1 MLLHE
6 MKRPDIRKNKTR
18 LGKGQGSGTGKTAGK
33 GHKGQKSRS
42 GGNIPVWFEV
52 GQMPIHRRL
61 PKKGF
66 KNPFRVEYRILNL
79 ENLIDIEGTD
89 FDIPKLEELGLIK
102 RVGKNKKSPVK
113 ILAKVEEF
121 TKKVNIKANA
131 FSKRAKELIEKNGG
145 KAEEV

>member
-1 MLLHE
+1 
-6 MKRPDIRKNKTR
+6 
-18 LGKGQGSGTGKTAGK
+18 
-33 GHKGQKSRS
+33 
-42 GGNIPVWFEV
+42 
-52 GQMPIHRRL
+52 L